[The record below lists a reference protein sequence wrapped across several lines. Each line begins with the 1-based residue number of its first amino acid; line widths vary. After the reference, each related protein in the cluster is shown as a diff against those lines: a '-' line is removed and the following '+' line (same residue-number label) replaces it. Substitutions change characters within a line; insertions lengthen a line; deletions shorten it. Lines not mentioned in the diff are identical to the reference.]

1 MSSRI
6 DNHQQ
11 QIKSRQQTIGYQIVC
26 CSIDHTIRI
35 NVGTKSKRVHAHQ
48 HSRTQFTSSGVL
60 FILGIST
67 RSDQLVRA
75 HVSQSPLAHYI
86 DTQYEGERTLEID
99 IDSISAQ

>member
-26 CSIDHTIRI
+26 CSIDHTIRFD
-35 NVGTKSKRVHAHQ
+35 VTSKRVHAHQ

-60 FILGIST
+60 FILDIST